1 MKKALTQFILLFLL
15 PAISLA
21 QPAAKDLSG
30 VWKGEF
36 YVDSTKKTWPFEL
49 TVSEDNGKLS
59 GYSRIAFEEDGVKH
73 VVFRDHKIKIQ
84 DDKIIIEDVS
94 ELSKASSINQPKEVK
109 KTMTLTLNTVD
120 SLQVLK
126 GTWTTNKTKHFL
138 VATGTA
144 QLEKKKNYRETEIFK
159 KLDELALTQ
168 KLSFNTE
175 PEAPWVLNR
184 VVLNDV
190 AAVDLPKKEIR
201 RSVAVTAP
209 NPKLK
214 PKDAPLAKIEKEPE
228 PVVKAEPKKPA
239 APVVK
244 ATPPPKAKEPVVA
257 KNDKPVTPP
266 QTKPAPVTAAPVVK
280 KANSYVDA
288 GNAAADVASRVN
300 TNEQALYFAADSL
313 QLTLYDNGEIDG
325 DTVSVLLNGKVI
337 IAKQG
342 LNTKPNVHTI
352 YFDRDSP
359 DSQMLVMYAENLG
372 SIPPN
377 TGLLIVREGQSVY
390 EVRFSADLKTNAA
403 VILRRKKKPTQE

>member
-1 MKKALTQFILLFLL
+1 MKKALKQFIIFFLF
-15 PAISLA
+15 PAAAFA
-21 QPAAKDLSG
+21 QPSAKDLAG

-36 YVDSTKKTWPFEL
+36 YVDSTKKSWPFEL
-49 TVSEDNGKLS
+49 TISEDNGKLS
-59 GYSRIAFEEDGVKH
+59 GYSRIAFEEEGVKH
-73 VVFRDHKIKIQ
+73 VVFRDHKIRIT

-109 KTMTLTLNTVD
+109 KTMTLSLSSVD
-120 SLQVLK
+120 SMQELK

-138 VATGTA
+138 VATGTT

-159 KLDELALTQ
+159 KLDELALTE

-175 PEAPWVLNR
+175 PETPWVLNK

-190 AAVDLPKKEIR
+190 AAVDIPKKQIKKKE
-201 RSVAVTAP
+201 SVNPP

-239 APVVK
+239 VVVVK
-244 ATPPPKAKEPVVA
+244 ATPPPRPKEPVVA
-257 KNDKPVTPP
+257 KNDKPVP
-266 QTKPAPVTAAPVVK
+266 QPKAAAAATPVVK
-280 KANSYVDA
+280 KTNTYVDA
-288 GNAAADVASRVN
+288 GNAAADVTSRVN
-300 TNEQALYFAADSL
+300 TNEQALYFSADSL

-325 DTVSVLLNGKVI
+325 DTVSVLLNGKVV

-342 LNTKPNVHTI
+342 LNTRPNVHTI

-377 TGLLIVREGQSVY
+377 TGLLVVREGQSVY

-403 VILRRKKKPTQE
+403 VVLRRKKKTTPE